1 MNMAFVRAGALAL
14 ALISPVTVAATPLT
28 PTQQQTLQRNTEAYF
43 DALTSGNTTAFNA
56 IVTPNYRL
64 VLPKGKT
71 LSAADVLARV
81 RTNKYGASK
90 PYRKI
95 TIGATS
101 TDGLVVTEH
110 VSTQGYTS
118 AFFVQGQQTVTFY
131 TQHTLSWIKDP
142 DGTWRVD
149 KDHLTE
155 QNNNLNIGA

>member
-1 MNMAFVRAGALAL
+1 MNVSFVRAGALAL
-14 ALISPVTVAATPLT
+14 ALLSSAAASAMTLT
-28 PTQQQTLQRNTEAYF
+28 PAQHQTLSHNTEAYF
-43 DALTSGNTTAFNA
+43 DALTSGKTAAFNA

-95 TIGATS
+95 TIGDTT
-101 TDGLVVTEH
+101 TDGVIVTEH

-118 AFFVQGQQTVTFY
+118 AFFVQGQQTVSFY
-131 TQHTLSWIKDP
+131 TQHVLSWIKGP
-142 DGTWRVD
+142 DGVWRVD
-149 KDHLTE
+149 KDHVTE
-155 QNNNLNIGA
+155 QNNSLGIGA